1 MPLSLVFFFVGLG
14 IGALATGW
22 TILATC
28 DRIYHRMKEE
38 KEDLVKELEET
49 KIALEMEK
57 QARVKQV
64 TELESDLAELEAK
77 RSRLAQKIVERER
90 EIEHLREELASGRRR
105 RYP

>member
-1 MPLSLVFFFVGLG
+1 MPLTIVFFFVGLG

-28 DRIYHRMKEE
+28 ERIYHKLKDE
-38 KEDLVKELEET
+38 KQEIMKELEET

-64 TELESDLAELEAK
+64 SELESDLAELEVK
-77 RSRLAQKIVERER
+77 RSRLAQKIVEREK
-90 EIEHLREELASGRRR
+90 EIDRLREEMASGRKRR
-105 RYP
+105 P